1 MWESASGRADERRDA
16 AEVEEEEEGEG
27 GRKRPAGEG
36 LLVKDLSSRL
46 VSPCF
51 FSPYTISLQCR
62 LLSFSSCLFVC
73 CVFFFLLIILL
84 VVGVRGF
91 V

>member
-27 GRKRPAGEG
+27 GERDR

-51 FSPYTISLQCR
+51 FFPYTISLQCR

-73 CVFFFLLIILL
+73 CVFFLLIILL